1 MLKVM
6 DTGFAT
12 DHVAPATILSGS
24 FEETHQAPQ
33 PWTEGRDGLER
44 CDKSKM
50 RRLLKCRLAW
60 YGFRSVGV
68 GSFRVLSNDTLFV
81 DLLQD
86 CGAVLCRVEVDHQS
100 RVTNPSAGRALTCL
114 LNSLPGPA
122 GNDLPITRS
131 MLLDSPPCRT
141 SPPAGKATLGLGLG
155 NVVAVFPAELST
167 LLSPI
172 CMRTKSQE

>member
-1 MLKVM
+1 MREETPHMLKVM

-12 DHVAPATILSGS
+12 DHVAPTTMLSGS
-24 FEETHQAPQ
+24 FEETHQE

-44 CDKSKM
+44 CDESKM

-81 DLLQD
+81 DLLQA

-100 RVTNPSAGRALTCL
+100 RVTNPSAGRALTRL

-131 MLLDSPPCRT
+131 MFV
-141 SPPAGKATLGLGLG
+141 G
-155 NVVAVFPAELST
+155 
-167 LLSPI
+167 
-172 CMRTKSQE
+172 